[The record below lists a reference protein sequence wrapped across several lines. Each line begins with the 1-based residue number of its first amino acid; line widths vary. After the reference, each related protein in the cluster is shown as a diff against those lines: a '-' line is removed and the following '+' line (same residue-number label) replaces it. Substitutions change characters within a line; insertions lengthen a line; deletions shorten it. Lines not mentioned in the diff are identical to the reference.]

1 MATLERL
8 IFTVD
13 VSVIPQVVLSPE
25 RFATY
30 ITAVRPLISVGSLV
44 NQKIV
49 GLSELSI
56 TELTDELLLL
66 KYSVHRKSSRLTK
79 PLAAFTLSS
88 IHQVAIMKY
97 LA

>member
-1 MATLERL
+1 MKYSVHRKSSRLTKPLAAFTALERL
-8 IFTVD
+8 LFAVD

-49 GLSELSI
+49 GLGELSI

-66 KYSVHRKSSRLTK
+66 PAGR
-79 PLAAFTLSS
+79 PAA
-88 IHQVAIMKY
+88 
-97 LA
+97 